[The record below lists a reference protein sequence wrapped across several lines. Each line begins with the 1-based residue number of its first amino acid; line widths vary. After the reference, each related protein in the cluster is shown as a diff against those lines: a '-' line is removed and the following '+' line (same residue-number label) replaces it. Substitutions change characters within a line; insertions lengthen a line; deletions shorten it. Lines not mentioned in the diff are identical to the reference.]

1 VKRRSLLAASAAWPP
16 LAAAMKEPSPRVAA
30 PSNTLHLTFRSPE
43 TSFDPPQT
51 NSDTNSNIIISH
63 ILEAPLMYD
72 YLARPVRLL
81 PNTAVAMPEVSAD
94 FKTFTTRLR
103 PGIFF
108 SDDAAFGGKPREL
121 TALDHVYA
129 IKRFFDPKYN
139 SSDLYIFET
148 LKIPGLAAVREK
160 ALKSKKPF
168 DYDTE
173 VAGLRA
179 LDRYTLRIELG
190 VAAPRFIY
198 TLADPVF
205 LGAVAR
211 EVVEKY
217 GDDIGAHP
225 VGTGAFV
232 LKRWRRGS
240 QIELARSPSCRG
252 TPYAGT
258 PAGEPIA
265 QQIAAQLQGRKLPL
279 ADAVVVD
286 IIEEAQPRWLS
297 FLNGDHHVLEVPGP
311 FRQLAA
317 PAGKLAPYLAKR
329 GVALQTQLRPDMV
342 MNFFFMEHPLVGGY
356 SAEKVA
362 LRRAIALALDGDAY
376 KREVQGDYGV
386 RAQSTVGPFT
396 SGYDPAYL
404 SEMSEFNPS
413 KAKAL
418 LDMHGYV
425 DRDGDGW
432 REQPNGEP
440 LVLVKSGTAAQS
452 ERRANELWQRGMK
465 AIGLKI
471 DFDITSWP
479 ELLKKSRA
487 GSLMIWGYGWS
498 ATTPDGSYFL
508 DIAYG
513 PNAGEAN
520 DPRFSLPAFDK
531 LHEQQREMPDGP
543 QREAVMRQA
552 KNLLVAYMPFKV
564 YMHSVLPDLVQPWT
578 KGYWRHP
585 FMREIWSYMDPG
597 DKPA

>member
-1 VKRRSLLAASAAWPP
+1 VKRRSVLAASAALPG
-16 LAAAMKEPSPRVAA
+16 LAAAAKQQPTSDSAR
-30 PSNTLHLTFRSPE
+30 NTLRLAFRSPE

-51 NSDTNSNIIISH
+51 NSDTNTNTILAH

-72 YLARPVRLL
+72 YLARPVRLV

-94 FKTFTTRLR
+94 FKTFTMRLR
-103 PGIFF
+103 PGVFF
-108 SDDAAFGGKPREL
+108 SPDPVFGGQPREL
-121 TALDHVYA
+121 TAQDHVFA
-129 IKRFFDPKYN
+129 LKRFFDPKYN

-148 LKIPGLAAVREK
+148 LKMPGLAALRDK
-160 ALKSKKPF
+160 ALKTKKPF

-173 VAGLRA
+173 VPGVRA

-190 VAAPRFIY
+190 IPSPRFIY

-217 GDDIGAHP
+217 ADDIGAHP
-225 VGTGAFV
+225 VGTGPFV

-240 QIELARSPSCRG
+240 QIELVRSPTYRG

-258 PAGEPIA
+258 PADDPIA
-265 QQIAAQLQGRKLPL
+265 QGIAANLRGRKLPL

-286 IIEEAQPRWLS
+286 VIEETQPRWLS
-297 FLNGDHHVLEVPGP
+297 FLNGTHHFLEVPGD
-311 FRQLAA
+311 FRQVAA
-317 PAGKLAPYLAKR
+317 PGGTLAPYLAKR
-329 GVALQTQLRPDMV
+329 GVKLQTQLRPDMV

-356 SAEKVA
+356 TPEKVA

-376 KREVQGDYGV
+376 KREVQGNYGL
-386 RAQSTVGPFT
+386 RAQSTVAPFT
-396 SGYDPAYL
+396 SGYDPNYI
-404 SEMSEFNPS
+404 SEMSEYSPA

-418 LDMHGYV
+418 LDLHGYV

-432 REQPNGEP
+432 REQPNGDK
-440 LVLVKSGTAAQS
+440 LVLVKSGTASQL
-452 ERRANELWQRGMK
+452 ERRANELWQRAMT
-465 AIGLKI
+465 AVGLKVQ
-471 DFDITSWP
+471 FDITTWP
-479 ELLKKSRA
+479 ELLRKSRA

-498 ATTPDGSYFL
+498 ANTPDGGFFL

-513 PNAGEAN
+513 PNAGESN
-520 DPRFSLPAFDK
+520 DPRFQLAAFDK
-531 LHEQQREMPDGP
+531 LHERQRELPDGP
-543 QREAVMRQA
+543 ERDALMRQA

-578 KGYWRHP
+578 TGYWRHP
-585 FMREIWSYMDPG
+585 FMRDIWHYIEPG
-597 DKPA
+597 EKRT